1 MTEKI
6 QERAIE
12 AAAKFVDRRGY
23 EVLDKAWSIS
33 ARCAS
38 NELALSR
45 LPSGGSHPPALQY
58 AATVCLSLP

>member
-23 EVLDKAWSIS
+23 EVLDKA
-33 ARCAS
+33 
-38 NELALSR
+38 
-45 LPSGGSHPPALQY
+45 
-58 AATVCLSLP
+58 LSLIHI